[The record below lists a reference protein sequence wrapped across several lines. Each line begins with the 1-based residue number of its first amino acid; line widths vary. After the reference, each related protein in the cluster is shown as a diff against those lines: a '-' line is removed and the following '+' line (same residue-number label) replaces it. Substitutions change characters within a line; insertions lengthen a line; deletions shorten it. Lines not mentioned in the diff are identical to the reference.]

1 MKLTLKLVNIFYH
14 VFPVVVIVCGF
25 MLIMYSVKTIIQ
37 NERQRSVMSCR
48 MINIK
53 PNTDSVKCDRY

>member
-1 MKLTLKLVNIFYH
+1 MKLTLRLANMFYH
-14 VFPVVVIVCGF
+14 VFPALVIVCGF

-53 PNTDSVKCDRY
+53 SNADTIKCDRY